1 MPHKQFGNYN
11 IWYPRFFV
19 DLAQLF
25 HSLEIRLKLS
35 LIIAFIVIVVVIL
48 FSMPVLIRQEQ
59 ILSERV
65 DETSRLIANKLMHDV
80 RDIILFEIADV
91 PSNRVDGSIEEQLG
105 LLFRTEPE
113 GLEFAFVLDKKG
125 KLTVEPYDFAE
136 KLSLDEEKQQRL
148 LQLQEFRR
156 GTNEK
161 YIEYYYPV
169 KVRKS
174 SSTDITIGV
183 VGLGFAKSTVQAPID
198 RTKGIIYST
207 GLAVIVISVMVIYF
221 IASKMV
227 NQLIELADAARQVGM
242 GNLEVQ
248 VPTRGTDELGQL
260 AREFN
265 NMVRHLREKLQ
276 MQKFVSRLTV
286 QMIQESEG
294 NKPRLA
300 QSERHDVTILFS
312 DVRNFTTMAEKL
324 EPEKIVQLINVYFQ
338 LQTELI
344 EKYGGVVDK
353 FMGDQIMAIFPT
365 GNMLQNAVSAAVEIQ
380 RAMRKMNKER
390 SRRGEVILEVGI
402 GINHGPAVLGNMG
415 SSHRMD
421 YTVIGDVVNI
431 ASRLCSIAR
440 AGQIITAMGLVNNL
454 NGKYATTRLQPIIV
468 KGRSKHV
475 EICEVDYDRNVI
487 M

>member
-1 MPHKQFGNYN
+1 MPHKQFGKYN
-11 IWYPRFFV
+11 IWYPRFFITLT
-19 DLAQLF
+19 DLFQ
-25 HSLEIRLKLS
+25 SLEIRLKLS
-35 LIIAFIVIVVVIL
+35 LIIAFIVIVVVIV

-59 ILSERV
+59 LLSERV

-125 KLTVEPYDFAE
+125 KLTVEPYDFAD
-136 KLSLDEEKQQRL
+136 KLSLDKAKQERL

-156 GTNEK
+156 GINEK

-174 SSTDITIGV
+174 SSKDITIGV
-183 VGLGFAKSTVQAPID
+183 VGLGFAKSTVQAPIN
-198 RTKGIIYST
+198 RTKRIIYST
-207 GLAVIVISVMVIYF
+207 GLVVIVVSVLVIYF
-221 IASKMV
+221 IASRMV
-227 NQLIELADAARQVGM
+227 NQLIELAEAARQVGM
-242 GNLEVQ
+242 GNLEVRL
-248 VPTRGTDELGQL
+248 PTRGTDELGQL

-265 NMVRHLREKLQ
+265 NMVGHLREKLQ

-312 DVRNFTTMAEKL
+312 DVRNFTTMAERL
-324 EPEKIVQLINVYFQ
+324 EPEEIVQLINIYFQ

-380 RAMRKMNKER
+380 RAMRRMNKER
-390 SRRGEVILEVGI
+390 SARGEVILEVGI

-440 AGQIITAMGLVNNL
+440 AGQIITAMGLVKNL